1 MYNIDVLGEIHF
13 WRHYLS
19 QGQPRIIMK
28 FGRQSIVLRSD
39 FLSTDI
45 KMPAIP
51 DDTARHLTMKYED
64 DLFSLTDYLE
74 AVAFEDENELD
85 PEGFLNEGDTDD
97 T

>member
-45 KMPAIP
+45 KIACY
-51 DDTARHLTMKYED
+51 T
-64 DLFSLTDYLE
+64 
-74 AVAFEDENELD
+74 
-85 PEGFLNEGDTDD
+85 
-97 T
+97 